1 MLRKPPEPHAARW
14 HNFPG
19 LEKYFASLE
28 PPHAADPMDGW
39 PGVADAGERVQEE
52 EKYLR
57 QLLCSLLQL
66 DTLNRPSPDPAD
78 MKALYR
84 DLETLGLMCDHF
96 ARIHE
101 STGEQIRTMRREVSE
116 KIAHWLSRV

>member
-14 HNFPG
+14 HNFPC

-28 PPHAADPMDGW
+28 RPHAADPMDGW
-39 PGVADAGERVQEE
+39 PGVADADERVQEE

-84 DLETLGLMCDHF
+84 DLETLGRMCEHF